1 MLPFMNNQS
10 GLNGSANGPSG
21 GYGPRLYH
29 DSSSMGL
36 GMSGIGVGSMN
47 SVGMA
52 SNMSGY
58 VGGQNGSLSH
68 MPGNKPQGIS

>member
-1 MLPFMNNQS
+1 
-10 GLNGSANGPSG
+10 
-21 GYGPRLYH
+21 
-29 DSSSMGL
+29 MGL